1 VDVVEA
7 SRGSQELEDAA
18 QIWAE
23 ATAFRDGESDVADL
37 ADSLPILEA
46 VLDRSPQSFVLLA
59 QADGGVVTGFV
70 AVEPVAGTTSSRAQV
85 SFLGVRPSMWGR
97 GVAQL
102 LLRQVRS
109 RLANAGYI
117 RAELLVYVTNVRAVA
132 LYERLGWKPVGT
144 PTPHPRTGMPEQRY
158 ELAL

>member
-1 VDVVEA
+1 VDVLEA
-7 SRGSQELEDAA
+7 RRGSRELEDAA

-23 ATAFRDGESDVADL
+23 ATAFRDGEREFADL
-37 ADSLPILEA
+37 ADSVPILEG

-59 QADGGVVTGFV
+59 QADGGVAAGFV
-70 AVEPVAGTTSSRAQV
+70 AVEPVAGTSSTRAEV

-102 LLRQVRS
+102 LLWQVQS
-109 RLANAGYI
+109 RLATAGYTY
-117 RAELLVYVTNVRAVA
+117 AELSVYVANTRAVT
-132 LYERLGWKPVGT
+132 LYERLGWKPAGT
-144 PTPHPRTGMPEQRY
+144 PTPHRRTGKPEQRY